1 MKSQTLLK
9 TILLTALAAATM
21 TGSACHRHQSPA
33 ERAQWMA
40 DKVAK
45 ELELDAPQKVKLAA
59 AKDEF
64 LAARTAAQ
72 QEHRA
77 LMETLLAQV
86 QSDRLD
92 QAKLARLFEQHQALQ
107 RQTMDKVLPKVAE
120 WHASLTPEQKAEA
133 VERIR
138 RWMEQHSGG

>member
-1 MKSQTLLK
+1 MKSHTLLK
-9 TILLTALAAATM
+9 TIFFTALVTVTM
-21 TGSACHRHQSPA
+21 TASACHRHHSPA

-45 ELELDAPQKVKLAA
+45 ELELDAPQKAKLAS

-64 LAARTAAQ
+64 LAARAAAQ

-107 RQTMDKVLPKVAE
+107 RQTLDRVLPKMAE

-133 VERIR
+133 VEHIR
-138 RWMEQHSGG
+138 RWMERYSGG

>member
-9 TILLTALAAATM
+9 TIFFAALAVATLTA
-21 TGSACHRHQSPA
+21 SACHRHQSPA

-45 ELELDAPQKVKLAA
+45 ELELNAPQKAKLAA
-59 AKDEF
+59 AKEEF
-64 LAARTAAQ
+64 LAARAAAQ
-72 QEHRA
+72 EEHRA
-77 LMETLLAQV
+77 LLEALLAQI

-133 VERIR
+133 VEHIR
-138 RWMEQHSGG
+138 RWMERHSGG

>member
-1 MKSQTLLK
+1 MKSQIRLK
-9 TILLTALAAATM
+9 TILVAALTTVTLTA
-21 TGSACHRHQSPA
+21 SACHRSQSPA

-40 DKVAK
+40 DKIAK
-45 ELELDAPQKVKLAA
+45 ELELDATQKTKLAA

-64 LAARTAAQ
+64 IAARASAQ

-92 QAKLARLFEQHQALQ
+92 QTKLARLFEQHQALQ
-107 RQTMDKVLPKVAE
+107 RQTLDKVLPKVAE

-133 VERIR
+133 VEHIR
-138 RWMEQHSGG
+138 RWMEH

>member
-1 MKSQTLLK
+1 MRPATVVEEKSTTPTQTITGTFEASAFDASELERVANYLNQHFAGRPLQDIRATLL
-9 TILLTALAAATM
+9 
-21 TGSACHRHQSPA
+21 H
-33 ERAQWMA
+33 
-40 DKVAK
+40 
-45 ELELDAPQKVKLAA
+45 ELR
-59 AKDEF
+59 
-64 LAARTAAQ
+64 AARD
-72 QEHRA
+72 E
-77 LMETLLAQV
+77 METLLAQV

-133 VERIR
+133 VEHIR

>member
-1 MKSQTLLK
+1 MKSQTLLN
-9 TILLTALAAATM
+9 TILFTALVTATM
-21 TGSACHRHQSPA
+21 TASACHRHQSPA

-45 ELELDAPQKVKLAA
+45 ELELDAPQKAKLAA

-107 RQTMDKVLPKVAE
+107 RQTMDRVLPKVAE

-133 VERIR
+133 VEHIR
-138 RWMEQHSGG
+138 RWMEKHGGG